1 MPSQDS
7 LWRLGEIFNIEQTTT
22 TLLYLNSEKNITLL
36 RDLLQAFPMLISKIL
51 SLNITVF
58 DVLNEAPCS
67 KSFLTHLVRN
77 IIPFRYSLKIENG
90 KILFNY
96 PASSSPVTSSVFQ
109 NWVKLSVRVL
119 RTLMLKQAFKQ
130 PESQMAEFF
139 NHVSLNSNLAVL
151 NLEKELYE
159 SFVIPFQSKWKK
171 TGLKMKNLWV

>member
-58 DVLNEAPCS
+58 DVLNEASCS
-67 KSFLTHLVRN
+67 KSFLVRN
-77 IIPFRYSLKIENG
+77 IIPFRYSLKIEND

-96 PASSSPVTSSVFQ
+96 SASLSPVISSVFQ
-109 NWVKLSVRVL
+109 NWVKISVRVL
-119 RTLMLKQAFKQ
+119 LTLILKQAFKQ

-159 SFVIPFQSKWKK
+159 SFVIPFQSK
-171 TGLKMKNLWV
+171 